1 MIRCIVLKFL
11 TLARKINSTTHPDIY
26 TRILT
31 CRNND
36 GLEAFLYICDA
47 QLITGQLVTSKSDI
61 SFFNSIHICFDGGSG
76 EIM

>member
-1 MIRCIVLKFL
+1 MLKDVFLILFSL
-11 TLARKINSTTHPDIY
+11 TLASKINSITRSDIN

-47 QLITGQLVTSKSDI
+47 APSVNI
-61 SFFNSIHICFDGGSG
+61 SYLN
-76 EIM
+76 